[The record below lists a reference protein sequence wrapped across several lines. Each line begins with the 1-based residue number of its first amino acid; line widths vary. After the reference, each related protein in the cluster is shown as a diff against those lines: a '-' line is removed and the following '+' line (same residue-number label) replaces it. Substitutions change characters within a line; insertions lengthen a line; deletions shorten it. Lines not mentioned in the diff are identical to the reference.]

1 MAIQHRDVSG
11 GACSRSTIMRLGR
24 RDLLRGTA
32 AGAGMLVMGGCSTAP
47 QAPSG
52 AFDPYE
58 KVLLG
63 KTKIQVSRVGF
74 GTGMR
79 GGNRQSNQT
88 RMGKERLETLL
99 REAYDRGVRYFDLAD
114 MYGSHPFVAGAL
126 AKVPRDSYVLLTKM
140 WVMRGGLPEPERPD
154 ADVVVERFRKEL
166 KTDYV
171 DVVLIHCMTDPQW
184 PEKQKRQMDNL
195 AALKAKGLIR
205 AHGVSIHSLPA
216 LEACVDEP
224 WVDSVN
230 ARINAYGVSMD
241 DKDAGKV
248 AAVLRRMRE
257 KGKGVV
263 GMKLVGE
270 GRFRDDPE
278 KKDGSVRFVLER
290 NLADTMA
297 VGFES
302 IAEVDDFAGRVKKV
316 KRG

>member
-1 MAIQHRDVSG
+1 MK
-11 GACSRSTIMRLGR
+11 LGR
-24 RDLLRGTA
+24 RAFLQGSA
-32 AGAGMLVMGGCSTAP
+32 AGAGVLVLGSCSTT
-47 QAPSG
+47 PSPAASG
-52 AFDPYE
+52 SFDPYE
-58 KVLLG
+58 RVPLG
-63 KTKIQVSRVGF
+63 RTKILVSRVGF

-79 GGNRQSNQT
+79 GGGRQSNQT
-88 RMGKERLETLL
+88 RMGDAFDRLLV
-99 REAYDRGVRYFDLAD
+99 EAYERGVRYFDLAD
-114 MYGSHPFVAGAL
+114 MYGSHPFVARAL
-126 AKVPRDSYVLLTKM
+126 AKVPRDSYALLTKM
-140 WVMRGGLPEPERPD
+140 WVQRGGIPEPERPD

-166 KTDYV
+166 KTDYI
-171 DVVLIHCMTDPQW
+171 DVVLIHCMTDPKW
-184 PEKQKRQMDNL
+184 PEKQKKYMDGL

-230 ARINAYGVSMD
+230 VRINAYGVSMD
-241 DKDAGKV
+241 DPDAGKV
-248 AAVLRRMRE
+248 AEVVRRMRE

-270 GRFRDDPE
+270 GRFRSDDG
-278 KKDGSVRFVLER
+278 KKDASVRFVLER

-302 IAEVDDFAGRVKKV
+302 VAEVDDFAGRVKKV

>member
-1 MAIQHRDVSG
+1 MKLSRREFLHGSVAGTGMAVL
-11 GACSRSTIMRLGR
+11 A
-24 RDLLRGTA
+24 
-32 AGAGMLVMGGCSTAP
+32 GCSGAQP
-47 QAPSG
+47 KAESG
-52 AFDPYE
+52 AYDPFE
-58 KVLLG
+58 KVPLG
-63 KTKIQVSRVGF
+63 KTKILVSRTGF

-88 RMGKERLETLL
+88 RMGEAFDRLLV
-99 REAYDRGVRYFDLAD
+99 EAYERGIRYFDLAD
-114 MYGSHPFVAGAL
+114 MYGTHPFVARAL
-126 AKVPRDSYVLLTKM
+126 AKYPRDSYVLLTKM
-140 WVMRGGLPEPERPD
+140 WVMRGGIPEPERPD

-171 DVVLIHCMTDPQW
+171 DLVLIHCMTDPQW
-184 PEKQKRQMDNL
+184 PAKQKKQMDIL
-195 AALKAKGLIR
+195 ATLKAKGLIR

-241 DKDAGKV
+241 DKDPEKV
-248 AAVLRRMRE
+248 AGVLRRMRE

-302 IAEVDDFAGRVKKV
+302 IAEVDDFAERVKKV

>member
-1 MAIQHRDVSG
+1 
-11 GACSRSTIMRLGR
+11 MRLGR
-24 RDLLRGTA
+24 RDLLRGTV
-32 AGAGMLVMGGCSTAP
+32 AGAGLLVMDGCSAAQTP
-47 QAPSG
+47 APSG
-52 AFDPYE
+52 SFDPYE
-58 KVLLG
+58 KVPLG
-63 KTKIQVSRVGF
+63 KTKILVSRVGF

-88 RMGKERLETLL
+88 RMGKEKFEALL

-114 MYGSHPFVAGAL
+114 MYGTHPFVASAL
-126 AKVPRDSYVLLTKM
+126 AKYPRDSYVLLTKM
-140 WVMRGGLPEPERPD
+140 WVMRGGIPEPERPD
-154 ADVVVERFRKEL
+154 ANVVVERFRKEL
-166 KTDYV
+166 NTDYV

-184 PEKQKRQMDNL
+184 PAKQKRYMDGL

-230 ARINAYGVSMD
+230 ARINAYGASMD
-241 DKDAGKV
+241 DKDAEKV
-248 AAVLRRMRE
+248 AGVLRRMRE

-278 KKDGSVRFVLER
+278 KKDGSIRFVLER

-302 IAEVDDFAGRVKKV
+302 VAEVDDFAERVKKV
-316 KRG
+316 KRA